1 MPLVAV
7 NCVTINA
14 LDPWVLAGFWAGLVG
29 GTPRDTGNGY
39 VLVEPGPGRVPL
51 LFQKTDEPAR
61 QQGWIHL
68 DCSVADREA
77 AVDEI
82 RQRGGRLV
90 EHRSDSNGSWVVMAD
105 PEGNPFCI

>member
-1 MPLVAV
+1 MAILTV

-14 LDPWVLAGFWAGLVG
+14 LDPRALAGFWSGLVG

-39 VLVEPGPGRVPL
+39 VLVDSGQGGVPL
-51 LFQKTDEPAR
+51 LFQRADEPTR
-61 QQGWIHL
+61 QPGWIHL
-68 DCSVADREA
+68 DCDVADRAA

-82 RQRGGRLV
+82 RRLGGRLI
-90 EHRSDSNGSWVVMAD
+90 EQRSDSNGSWTVMAD

>member
-1 MPLVAV
+1 MAMLTV

-14 LDPWVLAGFWAGLVG
+14 LDPWALAGFWAGLVG

-39 VLVEPGPGRVPL
+39 VLVEPGDGRVPL
-51 LFQKTDEPAR
+51 LFQKAGEASLQP
-61 QQGWIHL
+61 GWIHL
-68 DCSVADREA
+68 DCSVDDPG

-82 RQRGGRLV
+82 CRRGGRLV
-90 EHRSDSNGSWVVMAD
+90 ERRSDSNGSWTVMAD